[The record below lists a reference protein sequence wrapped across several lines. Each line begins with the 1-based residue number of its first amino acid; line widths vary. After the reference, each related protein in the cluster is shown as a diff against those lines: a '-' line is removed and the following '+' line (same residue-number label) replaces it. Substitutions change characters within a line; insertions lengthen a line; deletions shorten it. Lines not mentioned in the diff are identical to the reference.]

1 MEKFDS
7 GYSRKEKENK
17 PGKEKGEEVSKK

>member
-7 GYSRKEKENK
+7 GYSRKEKRKTNW
-17 PGKEKGEEVSKK
+17 EKRRERK